1 MPWAVFSDGMGFV
14 RCSGLKGSI
23 FIFNEIGSMLL
34 SVSVLHSRPKVIL
47 SSWLYPSLT
56 SKGVLVR
63 RSIQFQNGSAKVLV
77 VGNLVS
83 FFVMGLFFTGHLFQS
98 TSMGWE

>member
-1 MPWAVFSDGMGFV
+1 MVFSDGMEFV
-14 RCSGLKGSI
+14 RCSSLKGSI
-23 FIFNEIGSMLL
+23 FIFNEIGRMLL
-34 SVSVLHSRPKVIL
+34 VYVLHSRPKVIL

-63 RSIQFQNGSAKVLV
+63 RPIHFQNGSAKVFV
-77 VGNLVS
+77 VGNLTS
-83 FFVMGLFFTGHLFQS
+83 IFVMGLFFTGHLFQS

>member
-1 MPWAVFSDGMGFV
+1 MVFSDGMGFV

-34 SVSVLHSRPKVIL
+34 VYVLHSRPKVIL

-63 RSIQFQNGSAKVLV
+63 RPIHFKNGSAKVFV
-77 VGNLVS
+77 VGNLIS
-83 FFVMGLFFTGHLFQS
+83 IFVMGLFQGICFSQPPWAGNSLYT
-98 TSMGWE
+98 